1 MGRDKLGAGWDTL
14 LARTRFVPVEETRTL
29 EQTATSAFEWTPE
42 AVARLNRVP
51 AGFMRDMTREEVER
65 VAREK
70 AAATIDLAVC
80 EEGIAH
86 ARETMNEVIAGY
98 EDVRPLNELDWQLLL
113 PVYWSWLFLG
123 VKDHVEAMVAGK
135 VAPYPLKWTLDHL
148 VRRSPLVASRVPHY
162 DGLPEA
168 IP

>member
-1 MGRDKLGAGWDTL
+1 
-14 LARTRFVPVEETRTL
+14 VPVEETRTL
-29 EQTATSAFEWTPE
+29 EQTAASQFEWTPD

-70 AAATIDLAVC
+70 TVATIDLAVC

-98 EDVRPLNELDWQLLL
+98 VSTKKPR
-113 PVYWSWLFLG
+113 
-123 VKDHVEAMVAGK
+123 
-135 VAPYPLKWTLDHL
+135 
-148 VRRSPLVASRVPHY
+148 
-162 DGLPEA
+162 
-168 IP
+168 